1 MVGMLEI
8 LLFVFL
14 ILGIVLIVVLVI
26 KKNNQSNFNSMENN
40 STNQKNT
47 NPLGSWSSQGNT
59 PNDRQQIIINQ
70 NGQAGNP
77 NGIGTAGFVLA
88 LISLLVGWLPGVGW
102 VCWLLGLIFSCVGM
116 GRTPKGLA
124 IAGLI
129 ISAIGLVVIIALTG
143 AGIALVSEIFN

>member
-1 MVGMLEI
+1 MLEI

-40 STNQKNT
+40 STNQKNS
-47 NPLGSWSSQGNT
+47 NGVGSWWSSQGNT